1 MRSWSHRWVER
12 ILAFGGLAYWIVT
25 TYLGLVFAAALL
37 TSLTDLSTLRIL
49 AVLGLVL
56 AAFAAMFMHRW
67 RPRAARFAH
76 LAMLGAA
83 ALTLGTCAEMVELPP
98 QYASDIYRG
107 VQIEYAD
114 EGVGAALPQVHD
126 LIDQV
131 YSRSG
136 LPEPAAAV
144 LPLDAPER
152 GPRVTA
158 AEQDVRRRERE
169 RRARQRERQRQVAPP
184 LPRPAPSDASSRASG
199 WREDAGRGP

>member
-1 MRSWSHRWVER
+1 DSSPQFRSDPTLTRNARAACTSVGRVRSWSHRWVER

-83 ALTLGTCAEMVELPP
+83 ALTLGTCAEMVEL
-98 QYASDIYRG
+98 
-107 VQIEYAD
+107 
-114 EGVGAALPQVHD
+114 
-126 LIDQV
+126 
-131 YSRSG
+131 
-136 LPEPAAAV
+136 
-144 LPLDAPER
+144 
-152 GPRVTA
+152 
-158 AEQDVRRRERE
+158 
-169 RRARQRERQRQVAPP
+169 
-184 LPRPAPSDASSRASG
+184 
-199 WREDAGRGP
+199 